1 MSEVSAIIAENC
13 LFELDAPIMRLAGPD
28 VPSMP
33 FSPNLENEV
42 MMNPDKILEK
52 CENLHNFKEKVMD
65 IKMPKLGESVHEG
78 TIEQWLISVG
88 DYVDEYEPLCEELL
102 IK

>member
-1 MSEVSAIIAENC
+1 MDKLFLSQHC

-42 MMNPDKILEK
+42 MMRI
-52 CENLHNFKEKVMD
+52 HHYF
-65 IKMPKLGESVHEG
+65 IF
-78 TIEQWLISVG
+78 
-88 DYVDEYEPLCEELL
+88 
-102 IK
+102 